1 MNEPLAIISAGI
13 VIAAL
18 EIFVPGMV
26 VIWIGAGFIL
36 AGLIALFAPMG
47 IWAMIAL
54 GGVIGI
60 VLMVAFRDMLLKA
73 IQNAKEIPDNV
84 IIHEGDGILRGE
96 RVHFSGTEFSYESEE
111 PQETFNDGEKVHIVR
126 IENNTAYIRK
136 KKGNQ

>member
-18 EIFVPGMV
+18 EIFVPGTV

-36 AGLIALFAPMG
+36 AGLIALFFPMG
-47 IWAMIAL
+47 IWAMVAL
-54 GGVIGI
+54 GGVLGI

-84 IIHEGDGILRGE
+84 IIHEGDGILQSD
-96 RVHFSGTEFSYESEE
+96 RVHFSGTEFPYEPVD
-111 PQETFNDGEKVHIVR
+111 PQETFSDGEKVHIVR
-126 IENNTAYIRK
+126 IENNIAYIRK
-136 KKGNQ
+136 KEENR